1 MTSLQFW
8 FNIVDDMDVRRRV
21 HWPIIFFWAVASA
34 GCGGGLT
41 LAEKIARDD
50 PSILAVINDQTFS
63 IQDFERAYT
72 RSYIDLDTVQTDSI
86 AAYRDFL
93 ERYVNFR
100 LKVLGAID
108 AGYAKEPEL
117 AKEVA
122 GYRAALAR
130 PKLVNQ
136 EILLPLL
143 TDFHAK
149 MQEMVEASHL
159 MILLDEGAAPDDTM
173 RAHSRMA
180 SLRDT
185 LMKGADFG
193 DLAYQ
198 QSQDPSARNP
208 TMHQGYRGYLGFFGP
223 GQMIKSFEDQAYR
236 TPVGE
241 VSPVFRT
248 RYGYHLLYVH
258 SRQPA
263 IPDIRVAHIL
273 VRPESATPEDSE
285 AARVKIQGF
294 KERLDA
300 GEDFRNLARE
310 VSEDRNSGPSGGDFG
325 RIRYGDM
332 RIDPA
337 ISEAAF
343 ALEDEGDISEIVES
357 SVGLHI
363 LMLVARDEIESFEK
377 EYDSIE
383 RIVSRLPRMRDAEKR
398 LAADAR
404 ARFST
409 TLDTTRLSSFVAGL
423 APDSVAIHLVTMT
436 RTDSVASLPVA
447 TLADSVI
454 TLGALAAFAAANK
467 TEVIRNMPT
476 ATEQAVELA
485 DVYLNYGAVTL
496 RALELEK
503 TDEDFATTMT
513 EFREGLLLFALMEDS
528 VWTVAAQD
536 SALHQAQYSR
546 HADRY
551 QYPDRMRIIE
561 FYSNSDSLLQ
571 DVVARI
577 DNRMSWEEYDGYWTE
592 DSTMVVRIDTAFV
605 EGVTNSVYD
614 RALGLAEGEHT
625 ASILYRRG
633 HLVLLYDG
641 VEPARP
647 KTIDEARAEIIN
659 ELQVILEDR
668 LLRRLRAKFRVVVY
682 PERLQGV
689 FAH

>member
-1 MTSLQFW
+1 ME
-8 FNIVDDMDVRRRV
+8 VRRRS
-21 HWPIIFFWAVASA
+21 HWPIIFLWAVASA

-50 PSILAVINDQTFS
+50 PSSLAIINDRAFTL
-63 IQDFERAYT
+63 QDFERAYT
-72 RSYIDLDTVQTDSI
+72 RSYIDLDTTQTDSI

-108 AGYAKEPEL
+108 AGYAEDPEL
-117 AKEVA
+117 ATEVA

-130 PKLVNQ
+130 PKLVNK

-143 TDFHAK
+143 TDFHTK

-159 MILLDEGAAPDDTM
+159 MIRMDEDAAPDDTM
-173 RAHSRMA
+173 RAYSRVA

-185 LMKGADFG
+185 LMKGVDFG
-193 DLAYQ
+193 DLAHN

-208 TMHQGYRGYLGFFGP
+208 TMRQGYRGYLGFFGP

-258 SRQPA
+258 SRQST

-273 VRPESATPEDSE
+273 VRPESAMPEDV
-285 AARVKIQGF
+285 AAAQAKIQGF
-294 KERLDA
+294 KERLDT
-300 GEDFRNLARE
+300 GTDFRSLARE
-310 VSEDRNSGPSGGDFG
+310 GSEDRNSGPSGGDLG
-325 RIRYGDM
+325 RLRYGDM
-332 RIDPA
+332 RVDPA
-337 ISEAAF
+337 IVEAAF
-343 ALEDEGDISEIVES
+343 ALEEVGDISGIVES
-357 SVGLHI
+357 SAGLHI
-363 LMLVARDEIESFEK
+363 LMLVARDEIGSFEE

-383 RIVSRLPRMRDAEKR
+383 RIVSRLPRMRDAEAR

-404 ARFST
+404 ARFTT

-423 APDSVAIHLVTMT
+423 APDSVAQHLVTIT

-454 TLGALAAFAAANK
+454 TLGELATFAGTNK
-467 TEVIRNMPT
+467 TEIIRNMPT
-476 ATEQAVELA
+476 ASEQAVEVA
-485 DVYLNYGAVTL
+485 DVYLNYAAVTL
-496 RALELEK
+496 RALEMEK
-503 TDEDFATTMT
+503 SDEDFARTMT

-528 VWTVAAQD
+528 VWAVAAQD
-536 SALHQAQYSR
+536 SALHQTHYSQ

-551 QYPDRMRIIE
+551 HYPDRKRIIE

-577 DNRMSWEEYDGYWTE
+577 DSGMSWEEYDGYWTE

-647 KTIDEARAEIIN
+647 KSIDEARAEIIN
-659 ELQVILEDR
+659 ELQVLLEDR
-668 LLRRLRAKFRVVVY
+668 LLRRLRTKFRVVVY

-689 FAH
+689 FAP

>member
-1 MTSLQFW
+1 ME
-8 FNIVDDMDVRRRV
+8 VRHRS
-21 HWPIIFFWAVASA
+21 HWPLFFLWAVVSA

-41 LAEKIARDD
+41 LAEKTARDD
-50 PSILAVINDQTFS
+50 PSILAVFDDQTFS
-63 IQDFERAYT
+63 IQDFERAYK
-72 RSYIDLDTVQTDSI
+72 RSSIDLDTAQTDSI
-86 AAYRDFL
+86 EAHRDFL

-100 LKVLGAID
+100 MKVLGAID
-108 AGYAKEPEL
+108 AGYGEDPQL
-117 AKEVA
+117 AQEVD

-130 PKLVNQ
+130 PNLVNK

-143 TDFHAK
+143 TDYYTK

-159 MILLDEGAAPDDTM
+159 MIRIEEDAAPNDSM
-173 RAHSRMA
+173 RAYSMVA

-193 DLAYQ
+193 DVAYQ

-223 GQMIKSFEDQAYR
+223 GQMIKSFEDQAYK
-236 TPVGE
+236 TPVEE

-248 RYGYHLLYVH
+248 RYGFHLLYVH

-273 VRPESATPEDSE
+273 VRPEDATPEDS
-285 AARVKIQGF
+285 ATARAKIQGF
-294 KERLDA
+294 RERLET
-300 GEDFRNLARE
+300 GTDFRSLARE
-310 VSEDRNSGPSGGDFG
+310 VSEDRNSGPSGGDLG

-332 RIDPA
+332 RVDPA
-337 ISEAAF
+337 IAEAAF
-343 ALEDEGDISEIVES
+343 ALTDMGDISGIVES
-357 SVGLHI
+357 SLGLHI

-383 RIVSRLPRMRDAEKR
+383 RIVSRLPRMRDAEQR

-404 ARFST
+404 TRFAA
-409 TLDTTRLSSFVAGL
+409 TLDTTRLSSFFAGL
-423 APDSVAIHLVTMT
+423 TPDSVSKHLVAIAQA
-436 RTDSVASLPVA
+436 DSVASMPVA
-447 TLADSVI
+447 TLADSTI
-454 TLGALAAFAAANK
+454 TLGELATFAATNR
-467 TEVIRNMPT
+467 TESIRNMPT
-476 ATEQAVELA
+476 ASEQAAEIA
-485 DVYLNYGAVTL
+485 DVYLNYAAVTL
-496 RALELEK
+496 RALELENE
-503 TDEDFATTMT
+503 DEDFATTMT
-513 EFREGLLLFALMEDS
+513 EFQDGLLLFALMEDS
-528 VWTVAAQD
+528 VWAVATQD
-536 SALHQAQYSR
+536 SMLHQAHYDQ

-551 QYPDRMRIIE
+551 HYPDRKRIVE

-577 DNRMSWEEYDGYWTE
+577 DSGRSWVEYDEYWTE

-647 KTIDEARAEIIN
+647 KVIDEARAEIIN
-659 ELQVILEDR
+659 ELQALLEER
-668 LLRRLRAKFRVVVY
+668 LLRRLHAKFRAVIY
-682 PERLQGV
+682 PERLPGA